1 MRYELFETDEF
12 IKSIQQLQPQHARF
26 IRNKLETYV
35 YPQLR
40 KEPHFG
46 LNIKKLRNY
55 KPATWRYRIGDY
67 RVFYTIDENDG
78 LVLFLVVENRDKAY
92 KR

>member
-12 IKSIQQLQPQHARF
+12 IKSIQQLQPQNARF
-26 IRNKLETYV
+26 IQNKLETYV

-40 KEPHFG
+40 LEPHFG

-55 KPATWRYRIGDY
+55 KPDTWRYRIGDY
-67 RVFYTIDENDG
+67 RVFYTIDENDC
-78 LVLFLVVENRDKAY
+78 LVLLLVVENRDKAY